1 MTQCGFNQRFFT
13 KPFLKVEV
21 KVNELM
27 ENKLVTKNIAFFV
40 FFLVLYVNLEN
51 EKYKEKTI
59 KFLNILMSEKKNF
72 ISPMLGSLR
81 NPIAKVIV
89 KMMKKMLMSKDE
101 C

>member
-59 KFLNILMSEKKNF
+59 KFLNILMSEKKNLYLQCWVVYETRL
-72 ISPMLGSLR
+72 PR
-81 NPIAKVIV
+81 
-89 KMMKKMLMSKDE
+89 
-101 C
+101 